1 MSKIPLALLTLAMMT
16 GAASTQSPLKIDD
29 MTDVQSE
36 GRISRI
42 TAKGMNR
49 EI

>member
-1 MSKIPLALLTLAMMT
+1 MNKTLLALLAFAMMT
-16 GAASTQSPLKIDD
+16 GAASAQSPLKSDD

-36 GRISRI
+36 GHIGWI